1 MKIYISFIILIS
13 ISLVFSE
20 ERKFKLESGN
30 LITGEIIEIDSEG
43 NYTVMTSVGEVF
55 FNSNDI
61 VPERVKIITKD
72 GDKILGVL
80 TSEDNTIF
88 YVKSNIGVLSIKKNN
103 VKSIDFNSNESKDVW
118 EFNLSKS
125 DDRFYFGDEQLIDL
139 WFDPTG
145 NVLSEGTIYMSGLS
159 AAYGLTDKFQLSI
172 RVWDYLFG
180 DVNIRPKYQIYKSG
194 SLEKM
199 ETVSVGAHLYLSGS
213 VPHKWKWQ
221 SERVGCYDD
230 YYDEETD
237 SYICEEGYYDEGP
250 WNWKKITSDNPSYE
264 LFIAYTSSKL
274 KPSGQGRTNYN
285 AGVSISSIDGYSDSM
300 PRIWLGFDTDV
311 RQSLKLI
318 GLLAY
323 DEYLPTIDEFF
334 SGEEKAN
341 IILDFGFIYAFN
353 EQFRLGAH
361 LTSPFLAFYWK
372 F

>member
-30 LITGEIIEIDSEG
+30 SITGEIIEIDSDG
-43 NYTVMTSVGEVF
+43 NYKVLTSVGEVF

-72 GDKILGVL
+72 GDEIVGIL
-80 TSEDNTIF
+80 TNEDNTTF
-88 YVKSNIGVLSIKKNN
+88 YVKSNIGILSVNKNN
-103 VKSIDFNSNESKDVW
+103 VKLINFNSNESKDVW

-125 DDRFYFGDEQLIDL
+125 DNRFYFGDEQLIDL

-145 NVLSEGTIYMSGLS
+145 NILSEGTIYMSGFS
-159 AAYGLTDKFQLSI
+159 TAYGFTDKLQLSI

-180 DVNIRPKYQIYKSG
+180 NVNIRPKYQIYKSG
-194 SLEKM
+194 SLEEMK
-199 ETVSVGAHLYLSGS
+199 TVSVGAHLFLNGS
-213 VPHKWKWQ
+213 VPHKWKWEN
-221 SERVGCYDD
+221 SDIADCFDD
-230 YYDEETD
+230 YDEETNP
-237 SYICEEGYYDEGP
+237 SICENYGP
-250 WNWKKITSDNPSYE
+250 WNWSKITSDNSSYE
-264 LFIAYTSSKL
+264 LFMAFTSSKL

-285 AGVSISSIDGYSDSM
+285 AGISISSIDGYSNSM

-334 SGEEKAN
+334 SGEEKTN

-353 EQFRLGAH
+353 EKFRLGAH
-361 LTSPFLAFYWK
+361 LTSPFVAFYWK

>member
-1 MKIYISFIILIS
+1 MKIYISFILLIS

-20 ERKFKLESGN
+20 ERKFKLKSGN
-30 LITGEIIEIDSEG
+30 SITGEIIEIDSEG
-43 NYTVMTSVGEVF
+43 NYKVLTSVGEVF

-72 GDKILGVL
+72 GDEILGEL
-80 TSEDNTIF
+80 TNEDNTIF
-88 YVKSNIGVLSIKKNN
+88 YVKSNIGTLSINKNN
-103 VKSIDFNSNESKDVW
+103 VKSINFNSNTSKDDW
-118 EFNLSKS
+118 DFNLSKS
-125 DDRFYFGDEQLIDL
+125 NDRFYFGDEQLIDL

-145 NVLSEGTIYMSGLS
+145 NILSEGTIYMSGFS

-194 SLEKM
+194 SLEQMK
-199 ETVSVGAHLYLSGS
+199 TVSVGGHLYLSGS
-213 VPHKWKWQ
+213 VPHKWKWDNRNI
-221 SERVGCYDD
+221 SDCSFVNL
-230 YYDEETD
+230 DEETN
-237 SYICEEGYYDEGP
+237 SWICEEESNGP
-250 WNWKKITSDNPSYE
+250 WNWKQITSDNPSYE

>member
-1 MKIYISFIILIS
+1 
-13 ISLVFSE
+13 
-20 ERKFKLESGN
+20 LESGN

-194 SLEKM
+194 SLEQMK
-199 ETVSVGAHLYLSGS
+199 TVSVGGHLYLSGS
-213 VPHKWKWQ
+213 VPHKWKLD
-221 SERVGCYDD
+221 SNMSDCYND
-230 YYDEETD
+230 YYDEETN
-237 SYICEEGYYDEGP
+237 SWICIESDNGP
-250 WNWKKITSDNPSYE
+250 WNWSAITSNNSSYE

>member
-1 MKIYISFIILIS
+1 MKIYISFIILVS

-20 ERKFKLESGN
+20 ERKFKLKSGN
-30 LITGEIIEIDSEG
+30 SITGEIIEIDSDG
-43 NYTVMTSVGEVF
+43 NYKVLTSVGEVF

-80 TSEDNTIF
+80 TSEDNNTF
-88 YVKSNIGVLSIKKNN
+88 YVKSNIGVLSINKND
-103 VKSIDFNSNESKDVW
+103 VKLIDFNSNTSKDDW

-125 DDRFYFGDEQLIDL
+125 ENRFYFGDEQLIDL

-159 AAYGLTDKFQLSI
+159 AAYGLTDKFQISL

-180 DVNIRPKYQIYKSG
+180 NVNIRPKYQIYKSG
-194 SLEKM
+194 SLEQTK
-199 ETVSVGAHLYLSGS
+199 TVSVGAHFYLSGS
-213 VPHKWKWQ
+213 VPHKWKWEK
-221 SERVGCYDD
+221 SDD
-230 YYDEETD
+230 IGDCSGEYYNEETD
-237 SYICEEGYYDEGP
+237 SGICEESNGP
-250 WNWKKITSDNPSYE
+250 WNWSAITSRNSSYE

-285 AGVSISSIDGYSDSM
+285 AGLSISSIDGYSGAM
-300 PRIWLGFDTDV
+300 PRLWLGFDTDV

-334 SGEEKAN
+334 SGEEKTN